1 MKTKHHS
8 ESDQLTDEIFFLLT
22 LIIGRQQGVDI
33 KTNKANRKVNGE
45 REPFLNSW
53 NLQEKKKFLFQVKF
67 YMSPITHFA
76 AGWSYN

>member
-8 ESDQLTDEIFFLLT
+8 ERDQLTEEIFFLLT
-22 LIIGRQQGVDI
+22 LITGRQQGAGV
-33 KTNKANRKVNGE
+33 KANEANRKVNGE

-53 NLQEKKKFLFQVKF
+53 NLQGKKFLFQVKF